1 MARRNPWLALLLVA
15 GCHGDFC
22 ARNSD
27 CAPDEECSLQGE
39 CILKVLGPDAPSS
52 DGGVS
57 ETADAATLVPDA
69 TPDAPPDAPVDGG

>member
-1 MARRNPWLALLLVA
+1 MARRKRWLALLLVA
-15 GCHGDFC
+15 GCHGGLC

-57 ETADAATLVPDA
+57 ETLDAAPDA